1 MLGVGLVKITHGVMV
16 TVWRRGAGGKFG
28 DGAVLVDHE
37 IGPCVM
43 QWGTTS
49 NTGGGPTAG
58 DDFRDGDFVEGE
70 LFGPAGADVLAS
82 DILEVDGV
90 RYRVQGRPITQTFAR
105 SGRTTNTVVR
115 LREVSA

>member
-1 MLGVGLVKITHGVMV
+1 MKITHGVMA

-28 DGAVLVDHE
+28 DGAALVDHE

-43 QWGTTS
+43 QWGTTADVD
-49 NTGGGPTAG
+49 GGPGAG
-58 DDFRDGDFVEGE
+58 DDFRDGDYVDCE
-70 LFGPAGADVLAS
+70 LFGPAGADVIAS

-90 RYRVQGRPITQTFAR
+90 RYRVQGRPLTQRFAR

>member
-1 MLGVGLVKITHGVMV
+1 MMV

-28 DGAVLVDHE
+28 DGAALVDHE

-43 QWGTTS
+43 QWGTTGDVD
-49 NTGGGPTAG
+49 GGTTAG
-58 DDFRDGDFVEGE
+58 DDFREGDYVECE

-90 RYRVQGRPITQTFAR
+90 RYRVQGRPITQAFAR
-105 SGRTTNTVVR
+105 SGRLTNTVVR